1 MSTVLT
7 YGSPAHLILSCGEV
21 MVSRHSNA
29 APVWVTIGRQV
40 QTLLGEA

>member
-1 MSTVLT
+1 MSTVLP
-7 YGSPAHLILSCGEV
+7 YRGPAHLILSCGEV

-29 APVWVTIGRQV
+29 APVRVTIGWQV